1 MSMTLFEALRDDHAL
16 QRGLMRQLAGTRGN
30 SPRRALLWG
39 RLKDELAA
47 HAKAE
52 EHHLYVPLTEHARS
66 QDRARQSIAEHH
78 ELDELVAALDATDM
92 ASPVWLSRARHLCGR
107 VEHHLTEEERQ
118 VFPLAAEVLDAGDTL
133 RFAED
138 YLQAMQDGRHAA

>member
-16 QRGLMRQLAGTRGN
+16 QRGLMRQLTGTRGN

-39 RLKDELAA
+39 QLKDELAA

-52 EHHLYVPLTEHARS
+52 ERHLYVPLIEHDLTQDKARH
-66 QDRARQSIAEHH
+66 SIAEHH
-78 ELDELVAALDATDM
+78 ELDELVAALDETDM
-92 ASPVWLSRARHLCGR
+92 ASPVWLSRAKHLFER

-118 VFPLAAEVLDAGDTL
+118 VFPLAGKVLDERDKL

-138 YLQAMQDGRHAA
+138 YLQAMQDERRAA

>member
-16 QRGLMRQLAGTRGN
+16 QRGLMRQLTGTRGN

-39 RLKDELAA
+39 QLKDELAA

-52 EHHLYVPLTEHARS
+52 ERHLYVPLIEHDLTQDKARH
-66 QDRARQSIAEHH
+66 SIAEHH
-78 ELDELVAALDATDM
+78 ELDELVAALDETDM
-92 ASPVWLSRARHLCGR
+92 ASPVWLSRAKHLFER

-118 VFPLAAEVLDAGDTL
+118 VFPLAGKVLDERDKQ

-138 YLQAMQDGRHAA
+138 YLQAMQDERRAA

>member
-16 QRGLMRQLAGTRGN
+16 QRGLMCQLTGTRGN

-39 RLKDELAA
+39 QLKDELAA

-52 EHHLYVPLTEHARS
+52 ERHLYVPLIEHDLTQDKARH
-66 QDRARQSIAEHH
+66 SIAEHH
-78 ELDELVAALDATDM
+78 ELDELVAALDETDM
-92 ASPVWLSRARHLCGR
+92 ASPVWLSRAKHLFER

-118 VFPLAAEVLDAGDTL
+118 VFPLAGKVLDERDKQ

-138 YLQAMQDGRHAA
+138 YLQAMQDERRAA